1 MTDIEYENTIKD
13 VCSRINELEH
23 LIYKGNGK
31 PALIVQISEL
41 QHQVATL
48 SENFDSRF
56 VSLSETLNMKFANM
70 NAILKNYNDNVN
82 GVKQELQEHID
93 KTEDYKAQTSNNKTA
108 VVVAVIACI
117 GAILSNVIA
126 VSFAK

>member
-1 MTDIEYENTIKD
+1 MTDAEYENAIKD

-56 VSLSETLNMKFANM
+56 ASLSETLNMKFANM
-70 NAILKNYNDNVN
+70 NAILKGYNDNVSN
-82 GVKQELQEHID
+82 VEHELHEHINA
-93 KTEDYKAQTSNNKTA
+93 TEDYKAQTSNNKTA
-108 VVVAVIACI
+108 VIVAIIACI
-117 GAILSNVIA
+117 GAILSNVVA